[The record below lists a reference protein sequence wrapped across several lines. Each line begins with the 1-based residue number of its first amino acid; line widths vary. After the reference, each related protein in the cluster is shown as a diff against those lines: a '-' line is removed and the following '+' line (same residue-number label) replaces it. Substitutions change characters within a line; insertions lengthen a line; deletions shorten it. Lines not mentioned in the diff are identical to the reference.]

1 MRKNSLTRIKGSNV
15 QIGSSFVLPLET
27 NQLKDIEIRIK
38 KMLADANAQKELLI
52 NEGAQKAKEL
62 VEEAKQ
68 IIEQAQVESEKL
80 IETAKNQAQEESD
93 AIREQARQEGYDAGN
108 KQGYEDGT
116 RSLEEK
122 VKAVDI
128 FSKSQFDIKHN
139 IVKSAE
145 LDIVDL
151 VIAIAKKVC
160 KKTLDDDINVLKTI
174 TEDAIKQLKDKES
187 ITITIH
193 PDLAEKIYS
202 ISEELKVDIPKL
214 EHIKV
219 IEDINVSPDGTIVE
233 TPLSRVDCR
242 LQTQLNQ
249 IAEKLMETHYSAIEE
264 NEEETIDEA
273 IEEIQA
279 TEDEIQD
286 KQDKIELLQDENLDN
301 TKSEMVDNVV
311 VEDLEHDDNI

>member
-68 IIEQAQVESEKL
+68 IIEQAQIESEKL

-139 IVKSAE
+139 IIKSAE

>member
-1 MRKNSLTRIKGSNV
+1 MTRIKGSNV

-139 IVKSAE
+139 IIKSAE

>member
-1 MRKNSLTRIKGSNV
+1 MTRIKGSNV

-122 VKAVDI
+122 VKAVGI

-160 KKTLDDDINVLKTI
+160 KKTLDDDINVLKII

>member
-1 MRKNSLTRIKGSNV
+1 MTRIKGSNV

-68 IIEQAQVESEKL
+68 IIEQAQIESEKL

-139 IVKSAE
+139 IIKSAE

>member
-1 MRKNSLTRIKGSNV
+1 M
-15 QIGSSFVLPLET
+15 
-27 NQLKDIEIRIK
+27 
-38 KMLADANAQKELLI
+38 
-52 NEGAQKAKEL
+52 
-62 VEEAKQ
+62 
-68 IIEQAQVESEKL
+68 
-80 IETAKNQAQEESD
+80 
-93 AIREQARQEGYDAGN
+93 
-108 KQGYEDGT
+108 
-116 RSLEEK
+116 
-122 VKAVDI
+122 
-128 FSKSQFDIKHN
+128 
-139 IVKSAE
+139 
-145 LDIVDL
+145 
-151 VIAIAKKVC
+151 
-160 KKTLDDDINVLKTI
+160 
-174 TEDAIKQLKDKES
+174 KDKES

-286 KQDKIELLQDENLDN
+286 KQDQIELLQDENLDN

>member
-68 IIEQAQVESEKL
+68 IIEQAQIESEKL

-139 IVKSAE
+139 IIKSAE

-264 NEEETIDEA
+264 NEEESIDEA

-286 KQDKIELLQDENLDN
+286 KQDEIELLQDENLDN

>member
-1 MRKNSLTRIKGSNV
+1 MTRIKGSNV
-15 QIGSSFVLPLET
+15 QIGSSYVLPLEI
-27 NQLKDIEIRIK
+27 NPLKDIEIRIN
-38 KMLADANAQKELLI
+38 KMLADAKQKQEILI

-62 VEEAKQ
+62 VDEAKQ
-68 IIEQAQVESEKL
+68 IIEQAQIESAKLVED
-80 IETAKNQAQEESD
+80 AKKQAQDESD
-93 AIREQARQEGYDAGN
+93 AIREEARKEGYEAGN

-116 RSLEEK
+116 NSLEEK
-122 VKAVDI
+122 VKAIDV
-128 FSKSQFDIKHN
+128 FSQCQFDIKHN

-151 VIAIAKKVC
+151 VLAIAKKVC
-160 KKTLDDDINVLKTI
+160 KKTLDDDIEVLKII

-202 ISEELKVDIPKL
+202 ISDELKSDIPKL
-214 EHIKV
+214 EHIKI

-249 IAEKLMETHYSAIEE
+249 IAEKLMETHYSSIEE
-264 NEEETIDEA
+264 NENEEYAEVLTDD
-273 IEEIQA
+273 IER
-279 TEDEIQD
+279 QD
-286 KQDKIELLQDENLDN
+286 KAENNSIVEVKGQTENLNSDI
-301 TKSEMVDNVV
+301 KISEIDIEKNVIA
-311 VEDLEHDDNI
+311 EEKQNGDNI

>member
-1 MRKNSLTRIKGSNV
+1 MTRIKGSNV

-68 IIEQAQVESEKL
+68 IIEQAQIESEKL

-214 EHIKV
+214 EYIKV

>member
-1 MRKNSLTRIKGSNV
+1 MTRIKGSNV

-68 IIEQAQVESEKL
+68 IIEQAQIESEKL

-93 AIREQARQEGYDAGN
+93 AILEQARQEGYDAGN

>member
-1 MRKNSLTRIKGSNV
+1 MTRIKGSNV

-68 IIEQAQVESEKL
+68 IIEQAQIESEKL

-139 IVKSAE
+139 IIKSAE

-214 EHIKV
+214 EHLKV

>member
-1 MRKNSLTRIKGSNV
+1 MTRIK
-15 QIGSSFVLPLET
+15 
-27 NQLKDIEIRIK
+27 
-38 KMLADANAQKELLI
+38 
-52 NEGAQKAKEL
+52 
-62 VEEAKQ
+62 
-68 IIEQAQVESEKL
+68 
-80 IETAKNQAQEESD
+80 EESD

-139 IVKSAE
+139 IIKSAE

-273 IEEIQA
+273 IEEIQT

-286 KQDKIELLQDENLDN
+286 KQDEIELLQDENLDN

>member
-1 MRKNSLTRIKGSNV
+1 MTRIKGSNV